1 LIRYDTEEIRLD
13 NYHIE
18 SLNDKNAAKWEEFN
32 INSEEG
38 TFFHSLKWKQILE
51 NTLNYKTQYFLLFK
65 NNNVFGIFPFAEH
78 KIHSFKG
85 LFPFQFSGH
94 NNIIIQDF
102 NDPSAIEHII
112 KELPKLMR
120 AKKKISF
127 IGFASLHKE
136 TIDNIKNYSVPVS
149 DNPGNM
155 VLDLRRS
162 PPEKIWENF
171 TAKRGQRRFIRRFD
185 ETGFCTTEINSYDD
199 LKLFYKYYSE
209 NINFIQG
216 IPCTFS
222 HFTDLR
228 DNLSSDEIRITLL
241 SKDTTVAGGM
251 LMFPFKPK
259 KTVYFEY
266 LSLNRNLPTT
276 YHPTYHLMWEAIN
289 WAWNNNYEKISFGA
303 QTSDENNPRYRIKK
317 GFGAD
322 FEPIY
327 SKIIPMTRTFTIGCR
342 GKEFFDRLHF
352 NTSS

>member
-1 LIRYDTEEIRLD
+1 MKCKFINIFYDYFPIFYHENKEITRSRTNIFTYQEERLLWNQERKLSLIRYDTEEITLD

-18 SLNDKNAAKWEEFN
+18 KLNDNNAAKWEEFN
-32 INSEEG
+32 INSNEG

-51 NTLNYKTQYFLLFK
+51 NTSNYKTHYFLLFK
-65 NNNVFGIFPFAEH
+65 NSSVFGIFPFAEH
-78 KIHSFKG
+78 KIHVFKG

-94 NNIIIQDF
+94 NNSIIRDF
-102 NDPSAIEHII
+102 NDPSTIEYII

-120 AKKKISF
+120 APKKISF

-136 TIDNIKNYSVPVS
+136 TIDNIKNYSVLIP

-155 VLDLRRS
+155 ILDLRRS

-171 TAKRGQRRFIRRFD
+171 TAKKGQRRFIRRFD
-185 ETGFCTTEINSYDD
+185 ETGFCTTEINSNDD

-209 NINFIQG
+209 NINFIES
-216 IPCTFS
+216 IPHTFS

-266 LSLNRNLPTT
+266 LSLNRNLPN
-276 YHPTYHLMWEAIN
+276 YLSSHLL
-289 WAWNNNYEKISFGA
+289 SFVGGN
-303 QTSDENNPRYRIKK
+303 QLGME
-317 GFGAD
+317 
-322 FEPIY
+322 
-327 SKIIPMTRTFTIGCR
+327 
-342 GKEFFDRLHF
+342 
-352 NTSS
+352 